1 MSERRTRSG
10 GAVQRSGPRTSL
22 TKLSKSSKRKSG
34 SDLPNTFPEVWPKTT
49 PAAPVRKAIILKK
62 IVPRAVEVPDV
73 HTPVRRSPRVSFIL
87 EKENNPPLKVPTKE
101 DLFKMCSVPG
111 TPSSTPVLCTQNV
124 KSNSRE
130 VEPDTRDLEMSQ
142 KVRRSYSRLQSLHC
156 ASTSTPGRRSFF
168 GFEGPEDLPGVSPV
182 MRSKL
187 RETPKVPVK
196 KHLVPDRMLPGISP
210 PIAKE
215 KRKKKVPEITKSE
228 LDKWA
233 VAMNAEFEAAEQ
245 FELLIE

>member
-22 TKLSKSSKRKSG
+22 TKPSKSSKRKSG

-73 HTPVRRSPRVSFIL
+73 HTPVRRSPRISFIL

-101 DLFKMCSVPG
+101 DLFKTCSVPG
-111 TPSSTPVLCTQNV
+111 TPSSTPVLCAQNV

-168 GFEGPEDLPGVSPV
+168 GFERPEDLPGVSPV

-187 RETPKVPVK
+187 METPKVPVK
-196 KHLVPDRMLPGISP
+196 HLVPDRTLPGISP
-210 PIAKE
+210 PIVKE